1 MLKIRQI
8 KSHKIIL
15 RIISRRRKIQ
25 LMILSFITFFS
36 ALLEVFSLSAIFP
49 FISLFIDPS
58 TIFNNVYI
66 KPLLVYFEISE
77 PDEIYFPVI
86 LGFFILTTISYAVKT
101 LLIYL
106 RVRLSRIISHEIS
119 ILIYWKIINESYQF
133 HTNQNSGDII
143 FGLTYSLNIAGS
155 YFIPILKIINSTL
168 ILLFAL
174 IGASLLNPLIA
185 ISILGCLL
193 VFYFTIGIL
202 INKSLKA
209 ISFIQNENYS
219 KFIKII
225 QESLGAIK
233 MIILNK
239 SQPFYLKNYSKLT
252 RDYLISLS
260 KTESISQL
268 PKVFLEYSII
278 ILVIAFTFFFKGK
291 ENIIVLVP
299 IIITF
304 VLAFQKLLPEANIL
318 YDNIT
323 KLKSKKAIINRVISY
338 LNINQKLPYRKEV
351 KMDSVD
357 FRTKVQLKNLS
368 FSYETDENKILSNFN
383 LTIYKGKSHGIVG
396 KTGSGKST
404 LIDILSG
411 LIIPNS
417 GQIFVD
423 NLLIDETNIQGWKQK
438 INLVSQNIFLF
449 DSTIEENIALNSN
462 SKIINHEKL
471 DEVCRIVQLTEFIKN
486 QPKGYQSKVGEK
498 GVRISGGQMQRIGI
512 ARALYN
518 PSEILILDEATSALD
533 LVTEKKVMKNIIDY
547 TKNLTLIIIAHRITT
562 LRNCDVIFKIN
573 PNGLET
579 YSSYNKFIN
588 TYKYE

>member
-1 MLKIRQI
+1 MLKIRET
-8 KSHKIIL
+8 KSLKIIL

-25 LMILSFITFFS
+25 LIILSFITFFS
-36 ALLEVFSLSAIFP
+36 SLLEVFSLGAIFP
-49 FISLFIDPS
+49 FISVFIDPS
-58 TIFNNVYI
+58 TIFNNLYI

-77 PDEIYFPVI
+77 PDEIYFPVT

-119 ILIYWKIINESYQF
+119 VLIYWKIINESYQF

-143 FGLTYSLNIAGS
+143 FGLTYSLNISTS

-185 ISILGCLL
+185 ISILGCLF
-193 VFYFTIGIL
+193 VFYFTIGIS
-202 INKSLKA
+202 INNSLKT
-209 ISFIQNENYS
+209 ISLIQSENYS
-219 KFIKII
+219 NFLKLI

-233 MIILNK
+233 MIILK
-239 SQPFYLKNYSKLT
+239 KAQPFYLKSYSKLT
-252 RDYLISLS
+252 TDYLMSLT
-260 KTESISQL
+260 KTEYISQL
-268 PKVFLEYSII
+268 PKIFLEYSII
-278 ILVIAFTFFFKGK
+278 ILVIASTFIFKGK
-291 ENIIVLVP
+291 ENIIVLGP
-299 IIITF
+299 IIITLL
-304 VLAFQKLLPEANIL
+304 LAFQKFLPEANIL
-318 YDNIT
+318 YDSIT
-323 KLKSKKAIINRVISY
+323 KLKSKKEIVNRVISY
-338 LNINQKLPYRKEV
+338 LNINQKSPYRKEV
-351 KMDSVD
+351 KMHPID
-357 FRTKVQLKNLS
+357 FRTKVQFKNLN

-383 LTIYKGKSHGIVG
+383 LTIDKGKSYGIVG

-404 LIDILSG
+404 LIDIISG
-411 LIIPNS
+411 LITPNS

-423 NLLIDETNIQGWKQK
+423 NLLIDATNIQGWKQK

-462 SKIINHEKL
+462 YKIINYEKL

-498 GVRISGGQMQRIGI
+498 GIKISGGQMQRIGI

-533 LVTEKKVMKNIIDY
+533 SLTERKVMKNIIDY

-562 LRNCDVIFKIN
+562 LKNCDVIFKIN
-573 PNGLET
+573 PNGLER

-588 TYKYE
+588 NNNYE